1 MRFRVLI
8 WFGVFQVDNNGAA
21 PEKTTPGVE
30 NSKEVCMPATAAAD
44 PGECSAGDT
53 PTAGDGATSGKTE
66 AAATQTVAVTA
77 PPITEGTFS
86 AH

>member
-44 PGECSAGDT
+44 PGECSAGDA

-66 AAATQTVAVTA
+66 AAATQAVAVTA
-77 PPITEGTFS
+77 PPIPEGRFS